1 MNAKEEFR
9 QNWEAFTDNL
19 KGGMLVMLSQAD
31 LSFDRIATALEA
43 RRELWSSRQLEGGRW
58 LERYSSLSPEKAD
71 IVRKVLSEDLK
82 FTQEPE
88 RAGAAIALKVLRIL
102 VGFILGYVIAKN
114 SPDSWLMRTEMLA
127 DVRGAIPF
135 GAATAC
141 SIAFYVLGLPF
152 DRSLSEKR
160 RRGRVESY
168 LRQLDKYKT
177 SIESILDE

>member
-43 RRELWSSRQLEGGRW
+43 RREFWSSRQLEGGRW

-160 RRGRVESY
+160 QRRAVCS
-168 LRQLDKYKT
+168 
-177 SIESILDE
+177 